1 MSIIKSLAILSFIL
15 LQLLQF
21 SFQQTTNANANT
33 TISSLSTCAKMLDNK
48 MPVRPS
54 DCTSDKS
61 NAGNNCCYITSTIN
75 GQTTGICYLVP
86 SGADVKNTGSIVSG
100 LGIDAK
106 VDCSA
111 GYVKVNVFTAL
122 IVLVFALFI

>member
-1 MSIIKSLAILSFIL
+1 MSIIKSLAIISLVTV
-15 LQLLQF
+15 QLLQF
-21 SFQQTTNANANT
+21 SFQQTTNAST
-33 TISSLSTCAKMLDNK
+33 TIPSLSTCAKMLDNK

-61 NAGNNCCYITSTIN
+61 YAGNNCCYITSTIN

-106 VDCSA
+106 VDCNA
-111 GYVKVNVFTAL
+111 GYVKGNIFTSL